1 MIREIIKNDR
11 DNLCKLISCIDE
23 FTVDEKEVA
32 IELIEDSLN
41 NAESTYKVFVYAN
54 NGLIEG
60 YYCIGRR
67 ALTEGVHDL
76 YWIAV
81 KPDCQS
87 KGIGKQLIE
96 HAENYVEKNNGS
108 WLLIETSS
116 KDNYEKTRGF
126 YLRNFYSIVAE
137 IKDFYR
143 VGDDLIIFGKYLKS

>member
-1 MIREIIKNDR
+1 MIREFNKNDR
-11 DNLCKLISCIDE
+11 ENLCELIESINE
-23 FTVDEKEVA
+23 FTANEKEVA
-32 IELIEDSLN
+32 VELIDDAIN
-41 NAESTYKVFVYAN
+41 NPESTYKIFVHTEN
-54 NGLIEG
+54 ELIDG
-60 YYCIGRR
+60 YYCIGKR

-143 VGDDLIIFGKYLKS
+143 DGDDLIIFGKYLKS